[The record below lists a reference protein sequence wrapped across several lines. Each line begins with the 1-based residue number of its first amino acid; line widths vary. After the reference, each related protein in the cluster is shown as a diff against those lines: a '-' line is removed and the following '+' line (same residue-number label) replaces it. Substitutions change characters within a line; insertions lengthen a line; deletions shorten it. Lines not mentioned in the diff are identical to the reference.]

1 MGLST
6 FPTMGRQSMEFS
18 PGGNIDSGRDQR
30 FLFLLGRHE
39 LQLAACVHA
48 LVPGW
53 HDAEDIL
60 QETKLQL
67 WREFDTFEPGSDFIA
82 WARTVARY
90 VAMTHFKRCERSPRL
105 LDVDVAEAIMAKV
118 VKPVAESDRRLEIL
132 AGCVRKL
139 GGDAL
144 DLLRRCYVDQQKIK
158 DIAAGLNRSLTGTYS
173 AISRIR
179 RELLE
184 CVREGLRREDGP

>member
-1 MGLST
+1 
-6 FPTMGRQSMEFS
+6 MEFS
-18 PGGNIDSGRDQR
+18 PGDNTDARRDQQ
-30 FLFLLGRHE
+30 FLSLLGKHE
-39 LQLAACVHA
+39 LQLAACIHA

-53 HDAEDIL
+53 HDAEDII

-67 WREFDTFEPGSDFIA
+67 WREFDKFEPGSDFIA

-90 VAMTHFKRCERSPRL
+90 VAMSHFKRRERRPRL
-105 LDVDVAEAIMAKV
+105 LDADVAEAIVAKV
-118 VKPVAESDRRLEIL
+118 VKPAAESDHRLEIL

-144 DLLRRCYVDQQKIK
+144 DLLRRCYVDGQKIK
-158 DIAAGLNRSLTGTYS
+158 DIAATLNRSLTGTYS